1 MKLRSILTGITCAAV
16 LGACASAPTRIE
28 QLEQARADVQ
38 SLAQDP
44 LAQQAASR
52 ELAAAR
58 NALQQAETALE
69 QKRPREEIV
78 HLAYVAGRHAEIGKA
93 RIAEATARR
102 QIAQGQAE
110 RNRVL
115 LEAREREAQ
124 LAQQRAQQA
133 QQQAEVAR
141 QDALSARAE
150 LEDMQ
155 KQFSEL
161 QAKQTE
167 RGMVLTL
174 SDVLFDTGQATLKP
188 GADLALDR
196 VAEFLRENAGTRV
209 IVEGHTDS
217 RGSEEYNLRLSE
229 RRAQS
234 VADAL
239 RMRGIE
245 PGRFQV
251 VGRGE
256 GYPVANNATAE
267 GRQQNRRVEIVFSDN
282 AGRFA
287 QGPTEDEATL
297 R

>member
-1 MKLRSILTGITCAAV
+1 MKLRSILTGVTCVAV
-16 LGACASAPTRIE
+16 LGACASAPERIE

-38 SLAQDP
+38 SLEQDP
-44 LAQQAASR
+44 LAQQAASK

-58 NALQQAETALE
+58 NVLQQADTAVE
-69 QKRPREEIV
+69 QKQPREEIV
-78 HLAYVAGRHAEIGKA
+78 HLAYVAERYAEIGKA
-93 RIAEATARR
+93 RIAEANARR
-102 QIAQGQAE
+102 QIAQGQEE

-196 VAEFLRENAGTRV
+196 VAEFLRENSGTRV

-217 RGSEEYNLRLSE
+217 RGSEEYNLQLSE

-239 RMRGIE
+239 RTRGIE

-256 GYPVANNATAE
+256 GYPVANNGTAE

-287 QGPTEDEATL
+287 QGPTEGEATL

>member
-1 MKLRSILTGITCAAV
+1 MADQDHPPKPEDGPPRSDADALARLGRDLETVRERKAAENAKRRPDADPRSMRQVGKAWSLAIEMVAAV
-16 LGACASAPTRIE
+16 VVSLFIGWWVDRWFDTAPWGLLGFI
-28 QLEQARADVQ
+28 LLGV
-38 SLAQDP
+38 
-44 LAQQAASR
+44 
-52 ELAAAR
+52 AAALWSAIR
-58 NALQQAETALE
+58 TAMLM
-69 QKRPREEIV
+69 
-78 HLAYVAGRHAEIGKA
+78 
-93 RIAEATARR
+93 
-102 QIAQGQAE
+102 
-110 RNRVL
+110 
-115 LEAREREAQ
+115 
-124 LAQQRAQQA
+124 QA